1 VKSRV
6 AALIAAAR
14 QVPRRRLAAIV
25 TVAVILIAIVV
36 WVPLPSA
43 VQMRDWAGS
52 AGPWLPLVFLAAH
65 IVVTV
70 FPFPRTAFTLAA
82 GLMFGSVLGAGLAV
96 LASTLSAV
104 IALLLVRAVGWQLN
118 RLVSHPAVDTLDAR
132 LQRRGWPA
140 IVSLRLIPAVPFAVV
155 NYAAG
160 ASAVRLL
167 PYTVGTFVGL
177 LPGTLAVVVFGDALT
192 GHVNPLLFGFS
203 ALTAGVGIGGMILE
217 LRAHRRAARRQC
229 DDAGSGGLAVSAAKI
244 AANDAAPAAERLRSR
259 ALT

>member
-1 VKSRV
+1 MKSTV
-6 AALIAAAR
+6 AAVIAAAR
-14 QVPRRRLAAIV
+14 QVPRRRLAAIA
-25 TVAVILIAIVV
+25 TVAVILVAIAV

-43 VQMRDWAGS
+43 VQMRDWASG
-52 AGPWLPLVFLAAH
+52 AGPWLPLVFLAAQ

-104 IALLLVRAVGWQLN
+104 IALLLVRAAGWQLN
-118 RLVSHPAVDTLDAR
+118 RLVSHPAVETLDSR

-167 PYTVGTFVGL
+167 PYTVATFVGL

-192 GHVNPLLFGFS
+192 GHVSPLLVGFS
-203 ALTAGVGIGGMILE
+203 ALTAGVGIGGLMLE
-217 LRAHRRAARRQC
+217 LRAHRRTARRQC
-229 DDAGSGGLAVSAAKI
+229 DDAGSGGLAVSTAKI
-244 AANDAAPAAERLRSR
+244 AANDVAPAAAGPRSR
-259 ALT
+259 ART